1 MDAKELDA
9 ALVKEALDG
18 SQKAYEKL
26 FNKYRYSLR
35 YSILQI
41 VRDDETANDLLMESF
56 SRAFLNLNRY
66 TTDFAFS
73 TWLFR
78 IGVNC
83 AIDYKRKH
91 GRVVMCR
98 IEQDDPDRE
107 DRPMLVIPD
116 PDRTPA
122 DAAIQ
127 RQRVDL
133 VRGVIAQLPEP
144 FYTMVHLR
152 YIDGFAYDE
161 IADELDVPL
170 GTVKASLHRAKQL
183 LWERLAEDKRY
194 KEILTEEI

>member
-1 MDAKELDA
+1 MDAKEVDA

-41 VRDDETANDLLMESF
+41 VRDEETANDLLMESF
-56 SRAFLNLNRY
+56 SRAFLNLKRY

-78 IGVNC
+78 IGVNY